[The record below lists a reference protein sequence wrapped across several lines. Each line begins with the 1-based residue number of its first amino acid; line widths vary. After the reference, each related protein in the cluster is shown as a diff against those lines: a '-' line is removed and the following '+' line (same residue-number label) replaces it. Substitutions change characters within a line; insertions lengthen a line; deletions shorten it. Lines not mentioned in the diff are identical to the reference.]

1 MDVRIYPFLIPKQGP
16 CWTLLGPRTRHV
28 RVQSQDFYPTE
39 PSPGRAFKDTPRS
52 RIETVQEYPAQGVEF
67 RAGSSPVHGCPQ
79 PIGNPEIPRP
89 FWLVRLSNWT
99 KLCLVSGGFVSY
111 HEDRNDIVGWRG

>member
-52 RIETVQEYPAQGVEF
+52 RIETVQEYPAQGRRVSGRFFPSIRLSAADRE
-67 RAGSSPVHGCPQ
+67 P
-79 PIGNPEIPRP
+79 GNPAALLAGEVKQLDHASSVVDSFLITRIGMI
-89 FWLVRLSNWT
+89 L
-99 KLCLVSGGFVSY
+99 
-111 HEDRNDIVGWRG
+111 